1 VIRFFTKRIAY
12 GFMVLVGVICVVFL
26 LFHALP
32 GDPVSLIAGQR
43 SDISTRQEITREL
56 GLDRPLHVQFFYY
69 VNDLSLLSV
78 YEPSE
83 AKPAK
88 I

>member
-1 VIRFFTKRIAY
+1 MIRFFTKRIAY
-12 GFMVLVGVICVVFL
+12 GFMVLVGVVCVVFL

-69 VNDLSLLSV
+69 VNDLSF
-78 YEPSE
+78 
-83 AKPAK
+83 
-88 I
+88 